1 MSFGSARRSDRWTAE
16 RPPQPGPHLDS
27 WAARPQEPWTADPG
41 PKKGRKGVA
50 GGREPLGLISQKRG
64 VAFKNWAT
72 PRWGKRP
79 RQATGPQASRLQ
91 PPPDPSPYLRPF
103 TPPPPPRARLR
114 TWSGSLAEAPGNGL
128 SERTSCP
135 RLRPQYVGHGPSPG
149 PAPRRPHT
157 LCAKLTDSGRPD
169 RRSTLAAAITRLWG
183 LCGPLRAL

>member
-1 MSFGSARRSDRWTAE
+1 MSFGSARQSDRWTAE
-16 RPPQPGPHLDS
+16 RPPQPDPHLDS
-27 WAARPQEPWTADPG
+27 WAARPQEPWAGDPG

-50 GGREPLGLISQKRG
+50 GGRDPLGLISQKRG

-79 RQATGPQASRLQ
+79 RQATGPQ

-103 TPPPPPRARLR
+103 TPRPRPVRPPSPDLERK
-114 TWSGSLAEAPGNGL
+114 PGGGAL
-128 SERTSCP
+128 ERPERTSCP

-149 PAPRRPHT
+149 PTPRRPHT

-183 LCGPLRAL
+183 LCRPLRAL